1 MLKNRRICIVLLS
14 VVLTACGS
22 AEVSMNVRMQTETEA
37 VISTEEPK
45 EGLTEKPEGTKESET
60 DVIESW
66 AKESDDIVIPEVRV
80 MFGSPSQEIPS
91 AMGNYTLVKEVE
103 SKGASGGT
111 TKQVTNACGADP
123 ILTVME
129 DGKEIP
135 YVKLGTDLAIQ
146 FRNGSIP
153 ESIELE
159 EMILNEDGSKKYDE
173 TYNRILASDN
183 DKSELG
189 ICVDMFPTALLSSDS
204 ATYER
209 GGVIRGFRM
218 DCHWDNGSEAEYAW
232 ILRTDATK
240 GEVSAMDAYDSQ
252 EPDKAESVLM
262 AEIESVDDTKR
273 GLSVLLKIQN
283 LTDDTITYGED
294 FRVEKIVG
302 DKTES
307 MPMLENTGWNDIA
320 MILEGKQSVVVECLV
335 SELYGDL
342 EPGEYIIRK
351 ELMKEDTGEAVE
363 ISEKF
368 KVEG

>member
-1 MLKNRRICIVLLS
+1 MLKNRRICVVLLS

-45 EGLTEKPEGTKESET
+45 EGLNEKPEGTKESET

-189 ICVDMFPTALLSSDS
+189 ICVDMFPAAL
-204 ATYER
+204 
-209 GGVIRGFRM
+209 
-218 DCHWDNGSEAEYAW
+218 
-232 ILRTDATK
+232 
-240 GEVSAMDAYDSQ
+240 
-252 EPDKAESVLM
+252 
-262 AEIESVDDTKR
+262 
-273 GLSVLLKIQN
+273 
-283 LTDDTITYGED
+283 
-294 FRVEKIVG
+294 
-302 DKTES
+302 
-307 MPMLENTGWNDIA
+307 
-320 MILEGKQSVVVECLV
+320 
-335 SELYGDL
+335 
-342 EPGEYIIRK
+342 
-351 ELMKEDTGEAVE
+351 
-363 ISEKF
+363 
-368 KVEG
+368 